1 MDIGVQLVSSR
12 ASDGR
17 LGIGLQVT
25 KANDTPKPQ
34 QEILAFSYDEGGL
47 IGVSRAKAGEFGE
60 IEDRAEKPTDEKIAV
75 AMRGGALS
83 IQEISDRTGVSFD
96 AVKKAL
102 YRFSDRFIEV
112 EKGKRGQ
119 PGKWGLA
126 VASEGH
132 SQESSEEQTMRCRCG
147 DVAVGYNSTGQPVCA
162 EHMAA

>member
-1 MDIGVQLVSSR
+1 M
-12 ASDGR
+12 R
-17 LGIGLQVT
+17 LR
-25 KANDTPKPQ
+25 TPADFGAAIREQ
-34 QEILAFSYDEGGL
+34 RRVLDLDQAALARRV
-47 IGVSRAKAGEFGE
+47 GVSRQW
-60 IEDRAEKPTDEKIAV
+60 I
-75 AMRGGALS
+75 
-83 IQEISDRTGVSFD
+83 
-96 AVKKAL
+96 
-102 YRFSDRFIEV
+102 IEV